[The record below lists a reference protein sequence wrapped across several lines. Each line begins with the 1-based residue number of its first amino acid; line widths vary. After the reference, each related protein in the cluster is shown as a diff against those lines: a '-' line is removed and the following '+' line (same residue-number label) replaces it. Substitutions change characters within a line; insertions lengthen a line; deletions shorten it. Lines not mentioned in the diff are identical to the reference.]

1 MWPTWRAGSV
11 AEGAERAM
19 ALCISLTGALAL
31 ERDGE
36 MVDGSHLGGRRP
48 RRAFAL
54 LVLDRHHPIP
64 ADELARAVWPE
75 RLPDAW
81 ERELCGV
88 IGRVRGFL
96 GAAPAAELRSDASS
110 HHLLLPAGTAV
121 DLEVC
126 EAEVAA
132 AESAL
137 AADDV
142 SAAVER
148 AGAARELALRPFL
161 PGEEGGWIERVR
173 VRRRATMGRCL
184 GVLGE
189 ARLRR
194 GHLLLAAS
202 AAEAR
207 IALDPLREESHRQ
220 LMRIFAAAGDRE
232 AALRAYE
239 RLRRV
244 LAADAQLRGALR

>member
-1 MWPTWRAGSV
+1 MGLRVT
-11 AEGAERAM
+11 
-19 ALCISLTGALAL
+19 LTGALAL

-36 MVDGSHLGGRRP
+36 RVDGSHLGGRGP

-54 LVLDRHHPIP
+54 LVVDRHRPIP
-64 ADELARAVWPE
+64 GDELAREVWPE
-75 RLPDAW
+75 RLPDHW
-81 ERELCGV
+81 QPEIVEV

-96 GAAPAAELRSDASS
+96 RGAPAAELHSDSAG
-110 HHLLLPAGTAV
+110 HHLHLPPDTAI

-126 EAEVAA
+126 ESEAA
-132 AESAL
+132 VAESAL
-137 AADDV
+137 AAGDV
-142 SAAVER
+142 SAAVDH
-148 AGAARELALRPFL
+148 AGIARDLALRPFL
-161 PGEEGGWIERVR
+161 PGEDGGWIDRVR
-173 VRRRATMGRCL
+173 SRRRGTVGRCL
-184 GVLGE
+184 DVLGE

-239 RLRRV
+239 RMRGVLATDPQLRRT
-244 LAADAQLRGALR
+244 RR

>member
-1 MWPTWRAGSV
+1 
-11 AEGAERAM
+11 M
-19 ALCISLTGALAL
+19 ALRVTLTGAMAF

-36 MVDGSHLGGRRP
+36 ILDGSPLGGRRP
-48 RRAFAL
+48 RLAFAL
-54 LVLDRHHPIP
+54 LVVDRHRPIP

-75 RLPDAW
+75 PLHDAW
-81 ERELCGV
+81 EPELHGV

-96 GAAPAAELRSDASS
+96 GAAPAAELRSDGTG
-110 HHLLLPAGTAV
+110 HHLHLPAGTAV

-126 EAEVAA
+126 EAEVTA

-142 SAAVER
+142 TAAVVH
-148 AGAARELALRPFL
+148 AGAARDLALRPFL

-173 VRRRATMGRCL
+173 VRRRGTMGRCL
-184 GVLGE
+184 DVLGE
-189 ARLRR
+189 ARLRS

-244 LAADAQLRGALR
+244 LAGDAQLRGARR

>member
-1 MWPTWRAGSV
+1 
-11 AEGAERAM
+11 M
-19 ALCISLTGALAL
+19 ALRVSLTGALAL

-54 LVLDRHHPIP
+54 LVVERRRPIP
-64 ADELARAVWPE
+64 AGELARAVWPDD
-75 RLPDAW
+75 LPDAW

-96 GAAPAAELRSDASS
+96 GAVAAAELRSDATS

-126 EAEVAA
+126 EAAVAA

-142 SAAVER
+142 TAAAER

-173 VRRRATMGRCL
+173 IGRQATLGRCL

-220 LMRIFAAAGDRE
+220 LMRIFATAGDRE

-244 LAADAQLRGALR
+244 LAADAQPREALR

>member
-1 MWPTWRAGSV
+1 
-11 AEGAERAM
+11 M
-19 ALCISLTGALAL
+19 ALRVSLTGALAL

-36 MVDGSHLGGRRP
+36 MVDGSHLGGPRP

-54 LVLDRHHPIP
+54 LVVDRQRPIP
-64 ADELARAVWPE
+64 AGELACAVWPE

-88 IGRVRGFL
+88 IGSVRGFL
-96 GAAPAAELRSDASS
+96 GDAPAVELRSDASG
-110 HHLLLPAGTAV
+110 HQLLLPPGTAV

-126 EAEVAA
+126 EVEA
-132 AESAL
+132 AEAEAAL
-137 AADDV
+137 AADDLTT
-142 SAAVER
+142 AVER
-148 AGAARELALRPFL
+148 AGTARDLALRPFL

-173 VRRRATMGRCL
+173 TRRRATMGRCL

-239 RLRRV
+239 RLRNV
-244 LAADAQLRGALR
+244 LRADPQLRDARR